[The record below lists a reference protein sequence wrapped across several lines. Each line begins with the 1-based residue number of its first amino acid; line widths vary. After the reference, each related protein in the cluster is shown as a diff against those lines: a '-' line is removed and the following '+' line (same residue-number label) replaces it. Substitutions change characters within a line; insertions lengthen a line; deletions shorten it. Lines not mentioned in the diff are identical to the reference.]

1 MSQQMYRHEKLS
13 SGSNALP
20 KSSKKLEFYQVAT
33 GILLTCFIF
42 GHLLLVSSILLG
54 VNFFN
59 ALAYFLEV
67 TYIELLILPIILL
80 IMFTHFIV
88 AARKFP
94 FRQGELVAMYKHSKS
109 MKHAATWA
117 WSIQAITAI
126 ALLAL
131 ASTHIF
137 QVLLDLPITAEKS
150 AARMQA
156 DGATLFYS
164 ALLFC
169 SWLHV
174 GIGIFRLGVKY
185 GYITAEN
192 RSCCAKK
199 LAIVIALCI
208 FLGFLAEIMYNS
220 IDLEPNTTSNT
231 QAPKLEEAH
240 NSANLGS
247 ANLSIDTSKGI

>member
-1 MSQQMYRHEKLS
+1 MSQHMYRHENLS
-13 SGSNALP
+13 TGSNALP
-20 KSSKKLEFYQVAT
+20 KCSKKLEFYQVAT
-33 GILLTCFIF
+33 GILLTCFVF

-67 TYIELLILPIILL
+67 TYIELLILPIILI

-94 FRQGELVAMYKHSKS
+94 FRQGEMKAMYNHSKS
-109 MKHAATWA
+109 MKHPETWA
-117 WSIQAITAI
+117 WAVQAITAI

-150 AARMQA
+150 AARMQTE
-156 DGATLFYS
+156 GATLFYT

-174 GIGIFRLGVKY
+174 GIGVFRLGVKY
-185 GYITAEN
+185 GYITAAN
-192 RSCCAKK
+192 RACSTKMI
-199 LAIVIALCI
+199 AIAIAVCI
-208 FLGFLAEIMYNS
+208 CLGFITEMKYVS
-220 IDLEPNTTSNT
+220 IDLDEVTTSNT
-231 QAPKLEEAH
+231 VAPQVEEAT
-240 NSANLGS
+240 SS
-247 ANLSIDTSKGI
+247 ANLSVDSKGI